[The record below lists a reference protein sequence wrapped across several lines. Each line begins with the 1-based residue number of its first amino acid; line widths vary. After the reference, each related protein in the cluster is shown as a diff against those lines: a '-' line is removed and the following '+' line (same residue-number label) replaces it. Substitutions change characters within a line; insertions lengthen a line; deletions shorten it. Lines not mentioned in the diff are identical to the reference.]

1 MKTAEMEPISLS
13 FNKSI
18 TSNDTKEVPL
28 SVTYLN
34 MIYLPMVATVVVT
47 PAVMIINIIRSTTEL
62 HTKYY
67 SLVANL
73 LATDIG
79 VVINRVI
86 VQYLTMILYLLDLN
100 SEDANAVLR
109 LIVIPTIPLTHL
121 IIILLPV
128 TLTLER
134 MIVIVFPYRHRGIM
148 ITKAVFSML
157 AALWGISLILII
169 MITMIVPTDIVWPL
183 GLIYYHSSITPFFVL
198 PQLASAVLIIIT
210 NVVLQYKVILS
221 SRKAKENEKLGNEEE
236 AKRFKKLVQ
245 LLRARV
251 KPTVTLIMVGG
262 IDIIGNIVI
271 SFMYIG
277 IKHSV
282 RPNVS
287 FYLEQF
293 LMYSI
298 TASLQLSHSLV
309 YGCYM
314 KKIRSRLPKCTA
326 CQVSWNIHHSRVT
339 TLHKKH

>member
-1 MKTAEMEPISLS
+1 M
-13 FNKSI
+13 
-18 TSNDTKEVPL
+18 
-28 SVTYLN
+28 
-34 MIYLPMVATVVVT
+34 
-47 PAVMIINIIRSTTEL
+47 
-62 HTKYY
+62 
-67 SLVANL
+67 
-73 LATDIG
+73 
-79 VVINRVI
+79 
-86 VQYLTMILYLLDLN
+86 N

-109 LIVIPTIPLTHL
+109 LVVIPTIPLTHL

-148 ITKAVFSML
+148 TTKAVFSML
-157 AALWGISLILII
+157 AAMWGISLILII

-198 PQLASAVLIIIT
+198 PQLASAVLIINT

-221 SRKAKENEKLGNEEE
+221 NRKAKENEKLGNEEE

-245 LLRARV
+245 LLRAQV

-271 SFMYIG
+271 SFMYIA

-339 TLHKKH
+339 TLLKKH